1 MAENFLTL
9 IVTAAHVNLARN
21 LAASFGPG
29 GAGMWTTPLSSDGAE
44 PATHYVSSGMLPAEF
59 ADMVPTQT
67 WQHDEDGVWT
77 MIASTPGN
85 PAAVY
90 YVAQQQGVQCTLEE
104 VEDTLATADVTGQ
117 PPFTAFARLGL
128 QIVNPPDE
136 VLP

>member
-1 MAENFLTL
+1 MADTFLTL
-9 IVTAAHVNLARN
+9 LITAGHADLARR
-21 LAASFGPG
+21 LAGSFGSG
-29 GAGMWTTPLSSDGAE
+29 GLGMFTTPLSADGAE
-44 PATHYVSSGMLPAEF
+44 PATHFVSSGMLPAEF

-67 WQHDEDGVWT
+67 WQEIDGQWT
-77 MIASTPGN
+77 MTASTPGN